1 MSMPEEVNGFET
13 LLRQALV
20 PVDPP
25 QELEQQLEDAFGSLV
40 QAAAEELETWELT
53 AMRDPR
59 NWVRPAGAVLV
70 GSGAAFG
77 LVLVRTR
84 RRRHNRRAQ
93 SRNVFDLA
101 GRTVRDLG
109 SEVGRLAQEA
119 ASRR

>member
-1 MSMPEEVNGFET
+1 MPEEVNGFET